1 METMTLGPS
10 LWPSPALRTAGPCS
24 RHLSCLGC
32 PSANPRP
39 SLACI
44 PARMGV
50 GTPQHGWRQVLFPL
64 LCEALPQRPLS
75 ACAASQGRCQ
85 VPGATGSGD
94 RKGGGRPRPGKCPE
108 GLPNTTHHT
117 AAAWS
122 KTSLKM
128 DSFLGK
134 RKVAKPIQ
142 DAAGTVELNPGRNR
156 SCHR

>member
-1 METMTLGPS
+1 M
-10 LWPSPALRTAGPCS
+10 
-24 RHLSCLGC
+24 
-32 PSANPRP
+32 
-39 SLACI
+39 
-44 PARMGV
+44 
-50 GTPQHGWRQVLFPL
+50 
-64 LCEALPQRPLS
+64 
-75 ACAASQGRCQ
+75 
-85 VPGATGSGD
+85 PGATGSGD